1 MSSSEKALSRSDCE
15 DNFFIFNN
23 SPTEKLSISDGEVQA
38 LHFLHDTS
46 NDLHSLNKY
55 PAIKK
60 VFLSYNTALP
70 SSSPVER
77 LFSFAGKIHS
87 PKRSRLSDKLFEHL
101 VFLRGNQQF

>member
-1 MSSSEKALSRSDCE
+1 MSRE

-38 LHFLHDTS
+38 LHFLQETS

-55 PAIKK
+55 PAAKK
-60 VFLSYNTALP
+60 VFLRYNSALP
-70 SSSPVER
+70 SSAPVEI
-77 LFSFAGKIHS
+77 LFSFADMIHS
-87 PKRSRLSDKLFEHL
+87 PKRSRLSDKLFEYL